1 MSEALI
7 NKLAVLN
14 PRQRERT
21 KQNLLARFRA
31 AKRVKPDEARAALE
45 RQKKRE
51 ERERE
56 EEGWILTRDEIKQR
70 VHEIRTHL
78 ETFEEILA
86 ALYFDIIQPDTP
98 FSLHS
103 RDDDME
109 SSALA
114 ERLNPTIAGRWK
126 RLQ

>member
-1 MSEALI
+1 MPSRRCTRKRPITASTLYFKPPCGNLPAAQIRKEKAMSEALI

-56 EEGWILTRDEIKQR
+56 EEGWMLTR
-70 VHEIRTHL
+70 
-78 ETFEEILA
+78 
-86 ALYFDIIQPDTP
+86 
-98 FSLHS
+98 
-103 RDDDME
+103 
-109 SSALA
+109 
-114 ERLNPTIAGRWK
+114 
-126 RLQ
+126 